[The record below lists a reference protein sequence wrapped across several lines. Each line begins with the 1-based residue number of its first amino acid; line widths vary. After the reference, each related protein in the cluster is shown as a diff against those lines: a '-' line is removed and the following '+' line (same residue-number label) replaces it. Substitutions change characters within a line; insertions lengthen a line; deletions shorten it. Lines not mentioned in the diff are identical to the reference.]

1 MNERSECQGCER
13 VLFFMCARFRSYV
26 LVYEFSIAWYKCC
39 TCVVNFS
46 NVSCGVND
54 PSLVRDC
61 VWIAFL
67 VLRVGVSPNHCL
79 SFLAASP
86 LTVCMCLISMVPRS
100 ISLLSLVVNAVY
112 VWWGSRGPRATIA
125 ETLPVNSC

>member
-1 MNERSECQGCER
+1 M
-13 VLFFMCARFRSYV
+13 
-26 LVYEFSIAWYKCC
+26 
-39 TCVVNFS
+39 
-46 NVSCGVND
+46 ND

-67 VLRVGVSPNHCL
+67 VLRVGVSPNHSL
-79 SFLAASP
+79 FWLPGRIPTSP

-112 VWWGSRGPRATIA
+112 VWCVYDVEVLIAVYVWCEFRACWS
-125 ETLPVNSC
+125 VCMKS